1 LINSD
6 HIDGAIKPKDIKE
19 MVVVF
24 PLTNEVFGNQKSFKY
39 TIDAAKDKNMNKLG
53 EEFEFNIEIAL
64 PIEINSKGNLK
75 TQL

>member
-1 LINSD
+1 
-6 HIDGAIKPKDIKE
+6 

-64 PIEINSKGNLK
+64 PIEIDSKGNLK
-75 TQL
+75 TQLQAL